1 MAFPKSEDLEFR
13 MGMEVPADATNNMI
27 ANHVLSKSK
36 DMPVP
41 DELFDQVKI
50 WESRRHLEEAK
61 CALKT
66 ESLFC
71 SRQTSFELCDGPP
84 LQNQGSFTRIY
95 FSRFALWNSLLS
107 TRSPAPSPRSPY

>member
-41 DELFDQVKI
+41 DELFDQGVA
-50 WESRRHLEEAK
+50 E
-61 CALKT
+61 T
-66 ESLFC
+66 F
-71 SRQTSFELCDGPP
+71 G
-84 LQNQGSFTRIY
+84 GS
-95 FSRFALWNSLLS
+95 
-107 TRSPAPSPRSPY
+107 